1 MGGPEGVDRH
11 EVNRLTMQPGEGAA
25 SIPGD
30 TDLDILPPPD
40 CKAARTTDAVEWQM
54 LTQILDAI
62 AGMWMTFQS
71 RAHSSEAQ
79 KPAAAIQAQRFSLQV
94 RAGPLS

>member
-1 MGGPEGVDRH
+1 
-11 EVNRLTMQPGEGAA
+11 MQPGEGAVPVPCH
-25 SIPGD
+25 IGIN
-30 TDLDILPPPD
+30 ILPPFWYQSTR
-40 CKAARTTDAVEWQM
+40 ATDAVEWQM
-54 LTQILDAI
+54 LSQNLNAI

-79 KPAAAIQAQRFSLQV
+79 KPVAAIQAQRFSLQV